1 MKIQYDKN
9 AAPVQF
15 DIGSKVWV
23 YTPKNRKGLSK
34 KLAHNFHGPNRITAK
49 LSPVHFKLR
58 TLDNRPVAVSVHVNR
73 LKPYFDPQD
82 RRIEPPSDL
91 GHSPDLSDSALPD
104 DSFSKNIPPSEPAIT
119 CPEDTFPPEEIKNY
133 FPVANQEV

>member
-34 KLAHNFHGPNRITAK
+34 KLAHNFHGPYRITAK
-49 LSPVHFKLR
+49 LSPVHFNLP
-58 TLDNRPVAVSVHVNR
+58 TLDNRPVAVPVHANH

-82 RRIEPPSDL
+82 RPIEPPSDL
-91 GHSPDLSDSALPD
+91 GHSPDLSDSDLPD
-104 DSFSKNIPPSEPAIT
+104 DSFLKDILPSEPAIT
-119 CPEDTFPPEEIKNY
+119 RPEDTFPPEEIKSY
-133 FPVANQEV
+133 SPVTNREV